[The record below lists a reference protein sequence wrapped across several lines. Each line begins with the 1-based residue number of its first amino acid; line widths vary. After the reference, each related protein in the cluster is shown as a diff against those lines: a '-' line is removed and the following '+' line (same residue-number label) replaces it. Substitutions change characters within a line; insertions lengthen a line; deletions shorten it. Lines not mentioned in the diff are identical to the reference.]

1 MPGKAVEVLRGLEW
15 SGRTRGPGTSMGADD
30 GEWNPSCPVC
40 RGLKPGAGFGGF
52 IASAYG
58 HRRDCK
64 LVEALREEG

>member
-1 MPGKAVEVLRGLEW
+1 
-15 SGRTRGPGTSMGADD
+15 MGADD

-58 HRRDCK
+58 HRKDCK